1 MVLNIKLSK
10 AFPERAIQYAVGK
23 NLLDKPIR
31 QNMFSDKDPIK
42 EMKETASKFGKWST
56 RDERKTFSMII
67 SPNPKDNPSEDQVL
81 EISQAVLD
89 KYFPTIQGILV
100 LHKDK
105 GTDSRKANPV
115 LHAHFYGSIIDP
127 VTERNIHL
135 SNKDMK
141 AIREWADS
149 YAHEHFGW
157 KSFLENTQ
165 RNRKRYGKLMMQR
178 MIQSG
183 RDSWMRN
190 LVESV
195 EEAYNGALSF
205 SDFERRLRTH
215 GISMENV
222 DGGGQMRLCV
232 NVGGK
237 DIKVNAITLSKLL
250 DKKAL
255 SMKFTDFGKEE
266 QNGSKGLKPRN
277 TKEVEMGTRSNQGR
291 DGSSTGSGACAGQ
304 GSVGSNGR
312 KINYGC
318 ILCTRDKEI
327 CYRCTEYK
335 KGRGEY
341 SHGSRTR

>member
-1 MVLNIKLSK
+1 MLLNIKLSK

-31 QNMFSDKDPIK
+31 QNLFSDKDPIK
-42 EMKETASKFGKWST
+42 EMKETALKFGKWST
-56 RDERKTFSMII
+56 MDERKTFSMII

-127 VTERNIHL
+127 VTGRNIHL

-165 RNRKRYGKLMMQR
+165 RNRKRYGNLMMQR

-190 LVESV
+190 LVENV

-205 SDFERRLRTH
+205 SDFERRLQHRGVT
-215 GISMENV
+215 MEK
-222 DGGGQMRLCV
+222 DAGSGQYRFCITT
-232 NVGGK
+232 NGK
-237 DIKVNAITLSKLL
+237 NIKVNATTISKQLDIKSLSN
-250 DKKAL
+250 
-255 SMKFTDFGKEE
+255 KFTDFVKEE
-266 QNGSKGLKPRN
+266 PNGSKGFKSW
-277 TKEVEMGTRSNQGR
+277 KQEEIKM
-291 DGSSTGSGACAGQ
+291 GSGVNQRRVDPTAGSGSCSGP

-335 KGRGEY
+335 KGRGDY
-341 SHGSRTR
+341 SHGCRTR